1 MFDKTLMKS
10 FFYQDTI
17 LNTELHFYTHHVVI
31 HFQSNVFILTPPEK
45 GKLKNT
51 LLIADGP
58 RWRKLSYLWLDE
70 ITNIFRVLSFIPQT
84 KSAMLAQKRS
94 LKMIH
99 QNGINVDYSL
109 PSLGSLVEKTLITNN
124 TVLTCNHRGS
134 QIVHSSGHWLTANQH
149 SEIEYGLRRFGQNIK
164 CLGNPLKYFTENN
177 DVAKYSNDLDFIT
190 LAAMMNSH
198 YSFNQ
203 MNDFQRVQKSD
214 SDRYLARHH
223 HVLDLAANLL

>member
-1 MFDKTLMKS
+1 MRDIELTRS
-10 FFYQDTI
+10 YFYQDEI
-17 LNTELHFYTHHVVI
+17 LNTELHFYIHHVII
-31 HFQSNVFILTPPEK
+31 HFQSNVFLLTPPEK

-58 RWRKLSYLWLDE
+58 RWRKLSFVWLDE
-70 ITNIFRVLSFIPQT
+70 ITSIFKVLSFTPQT

-99 QNGINVDYSL
+99 QNGTDVDYSL
-109 PSLGSLVEKTLITNN
+109 PRLGSLVEKTLITNN

-134 QIVHSSGHWLTANQH
+134 QVTHSSGHWLTVNYH
-149 SEIEYGLRRFGQNIK
+149 GEVEYGLRRFNQSIK
-164 CLGNPLKYFTENN
+164 CLGNPLKNFTENGKVN
-177 DVAKYSNDLDFIT
+177 QHNSGLDFIT